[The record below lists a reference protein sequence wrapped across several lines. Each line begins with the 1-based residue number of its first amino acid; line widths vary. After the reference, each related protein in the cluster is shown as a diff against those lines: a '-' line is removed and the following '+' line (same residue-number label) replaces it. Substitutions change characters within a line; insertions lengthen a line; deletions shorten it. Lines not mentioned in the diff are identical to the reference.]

1 MALRARDAHSGA
13 LAAAGALLRRILQ
26 APASPLGG
34 GAASS
39 VSQAVSQALTS
50 QPLSAASSVAD
61 ALRARDALTGRAADP
76 GGAAH
81 VSRVMRETYTSLGC
95 ATERLP
101 ALPLGPRL
109 DLLLAQCGLPPAADS
124 RVPVDS
130 RVPLPTWHVPVGV
143 GADAEAE
150 AEVAR
155 VAAAYGVSYL

>member
-1 MALRARDAHSGA
+1 MH
-13 LAAAGALLRRILQ
+13 
-26 APASPLGG
+26 
-34 GAASS
+34 
-39 VSQAVSQALTS
+39 
-50 QPLSAASSVAD
+50 
-61 ALRARDALTGRAADP
+61 
-76 GGAAH
+76 
-81 VSRVMRETYTSLGC
+81 ETYTSLGC

-109 DLLLAQCGLPPAADS
+109 DLLLVQCGLPPAADS

-143 GADAEAE
+143 GADAAVDAAAE

>member
-1 MALRARDAHSGA
+1 MSGC
-13 LAAAGALLRRILQ
+13 
-26 APASPLGG
+26 G
-34 GAASS
+34 GAA
-39 VSQAVSQALTS
+39 AAKAAALPGGGST
-50 QPLSAASSVAD
+50 LAD

-143 GADAEAE
+143 GADAAVDAAAE